1 MKKSTIIG
9 CFVGVL
15 ALTMNA
21 QVTQPSSSRS
31 DSGTTQV
38 ESQNKPTT
46 SLLDRG
52 DVIKIKNN
60 AGLVSN
66 KQNTGSTTTNQR
78 PERATTAIEMNGGV
92 AKQPQ
97 HIPLFVPR
105 AENNSLENGGLSAP
119 KTIQYI
125 YENPYIYGSRNAG
138 QEKPAPRISLE
149 ELLLRLQ
156 SYGNQIGIDTE
167 QQFTPAEKQVL
178 YSYLKSQNSNNK
190 GPNATLLD
198 EGFDDITTLPGAGFT
213 FVNASDAVGLTE
225 WFQGN
230 DLVFSSQSGAA
241 TSYIGANYNST
252 AGSVINN
259 FMITPILN
267 LENGDEIK
275 FWTRTTTGSTFPDRL
290 EVRIDPTGAN
300 TDPAGPTGVGS
311 YTELLLEV
319 NPTLVVGGYPEVW
332 TEYTVTVAGLGGATD
347 TRVAFRYTVTDAGP
361 LGNNSDYI
369 GIDSLT
375 IEEGAGGGGGGAAS
389 TVYAKDGGFCTSG
402 DFGSFPVDGPYTIA
416 PGNNSP
422 SAVFAG
428 DFDGSGTLYGLH
440 NDDLNLL
447 IIDKTT
453 GAETVVGPL
462 TNMVAGHTASG
473 LSWNEADGTMYMC
486 STDTL
491 TTTIYTVDLA
501 TGTLT
506 VIGNASNAFGGWI
519 AIDTAGNAFM
529 ADIGDDNLYSVNL
542 STGASTLVGPLGIN
556 INFAQDADFD
566 PATDTLYMG
575 AYIGGGVNQF
585 CSVDTTTGAVTQL
598 GTVNADCAELTIVAI
613 EGDNSGGGTACSQ
626 DNPSNGF
633 ENGFTSSSSTPQVIA
648 ADITIPADTNMNL
661 DSIVANWLVVDGD
674 EIDTVEITIYENL
687 GGFPDPANIVATI
700 SGLAPTSQPV
710 IGDFPAAP
718 ILDVIEASFDFPAV
732 MLNGQAGAPTT
743 YWISIYATNVA
754 PANNSYWEMST
765 ATVAGFDGAF
775 SGDNGATWGVAA
787 PGADQVYVFS
797 GECEPMGGGTGTACE
812 EDNLTGIVVE
822 NGFGASNPALY
833 YAADLRV
840 GDTQNFT
847 LNQISASF
855 LTATGRVIDEVSV
868 SYFEDDGTGLPGLE
882 IGQQTAV
889 VPTSDTNVGPWPV
902 APTFDMHEVVVDLD
916 PFVFN
921 GQIGSETT
929 YWILVRPSNDL
940 DTDVYWS
947 VTSSSIVGNYGAGRA
962 ALPWTQTTIANG
974 FPDDYEF
981 IYKWSGECEDIVAS
995 NDDCSGAI
1003 AVACGDSLVGET
1015 ITASDSGGNAAPD
1028 VFYKYTGSGSAE
1040 IITVSLCAATDFDT
1054 VLRVFDD
1061 CDLANE
1067 LAVNDDSCGVQSE
1080 LSFLSDGTSTYYIMV
1095 EGFGSNSGNFSIDI
1109 TCDIPLAND
1118 DCDGA
1123 IAVSCGDSITGTT
1136 INATVDSSAPACGP
1150 VINSPGVWYT
1160 LDDTSGLPGDI
1171 TLSLC
1176 AATDFDS
1183 KISVFTGTCSALV
1196 CVDGNDDAC
1205 GLQSEIT
1212 FSTDGNTKFYILIH
1226 SFGGATG
1233 NFSLDVTCTP
1243 TPPPNDLIVN
1253 SIDVDEIGFPYTD
1266 PAVAMPAATTEG
1278 GNPSG
1283 CDLTGANGVWYNFVP
1298 FADGTANATIVT
1310 PGGASSVTFYTAPNE
1325 SAVETDLT
1333 LVPLNTNQCA
1343 PGTNASINTVGG
1355 QAYYVFVLNSGAI
1368 TDIQIDGTNLGVS
1381 DNTIAGFS
1389 YYPNPTTGMLNLN
1402 SVDNI
1407 ENVTLFNVLGQKVL
1421 DTKIGAT
1428 TSELN
1433 ISSLKTG
1440 TYLMQVTVNG
1450 QTGTFKV
1457 LKN

>member
-1 MKKSTIIG
+1 MLI
-9 CFVGVL
+9 FVFCGLVGS
-15 ALTMNA
+15 MNA
-21 QVTQPSSSRS
+21 QFIQ
-31 DSGTTQV
+31 Q
-38 ESQNKPTT
+38 
-46 SLLDRG
+46 
-52 DVIKIKNN
+52 
-60 AGLVSN
+60 
-66 KQNTGSTTTNQR
+66 ST
-78 PERATTAIEMNGGV
+78 P
-92 AKQPQ
+92 
-97 HIPLFVPR
+97 
-105 AENNSLENGGLSAP
+105 
-119 KTIQYI
+119 
-125 YENPYIYGSRNAG
+125 
-138 QEKPAPRISLE
+138 SLE
-149 ELLLRLQ
+149 ELLERLESNGDQ
-156 SYGNQIGIDTE
+156 AGLDT
-167 QQFTPAEKQVL
+167 QQFTAAERQMLRAHFNMQATGNNIPLNRMPLNQQGHVSQENLTAENQAEILAAQRRASLNIVEEVAPRSFGVLADIIPTAGQIESFTPAVGDNFFDPGGPGGSSTGGDPGNYPNCGCDTVTTLDGVTEVDFQFFSVFSVFDYLIIYDGVDATGTEL
-178 YSYLKSQNSNNK
+178 YNN
-190 GPNATLLD
+190 GTGGAN
-198 EGFDDITTLPGAGFT
+198 EGDITLADMI
-213 FVNASDAVGLTE
+213 ASNG
-225 WFQGN
+225 
-230 DLVFSSQSGAA
+230 SSTITGTSG
-241 TSYIGANYNST
+241 
-252 AGSVINN
+252 
-259 FMITPILN
+259 
-267 LENGDEIK
+267 
-275 FWTRTTTGSTFPDRL
+275 
-290 EVRIDPTGAN
+290 
-300 TDPAGPTGVGS
+300 
-311 YTELLLEV
+311 
-319 NPTLVVGGYPEVW
+319 
-332 TEYTVTVAGLGGATD
+332 
-347 TRVAFRYTVTDAGP
+347 
-361 LGNNSDYI
+361 
-369 GIDSLT
+369 SLT
-375 IEEGAGGGGGGAAS
+375 FFFHSSTVVDYGGWDAEITAVSGGGGGGGGGVS

-613 EGDNSGGGTACSQ
+613 EADNGGGGGGAVCSEE
-626 DNPSNGF
+626 NPSNGF

-648 ADITIPADTNMNL
+648 ADITIAADTNMNL
-661 DSIVANWLVVDGD
+661 DSIVANWLVTDGD
-674 EIDTVEITIYENL
+674 EIDTAEIVVYQDL
-687 GGFPDPANIVATI
+687 GGLPDPANIVATI

-710 IGDFPAAP
+710 IGDFPPATA
-718 ILDVIEASFDFPAV
+718 LDVIAATFDFPPV
-732 MLNGQAGAPTT
+732 MLNGQAGAETT

-754 PANNSYWEMST
+754 PANNSYWEMSS

-775 SGDNGATWGVAA
+775 SGDNGATWGVATA
-787 PGADQVYVFS
+787 GTDQVYVFS
-797 GECEPMGGGTGTACE
+797 GECEAIGGGGSGTACE
-812 EDNLTGIVVE
+812 EDNLTGVVVE

-833 YAADLRV
+833 YAADLTV

-847 LNQISASF
+847 LNQVTASF

-889 VPTSDTNVGPWPV
+889 VPTSDTNQGPWPV
-902 APTFDMHEVVVDLD
+902 VPSFDMHDVVIDLD

-921 GQIGSETT
+921 GQVGAETT

-940 DTDVYWS
+940 DTDVFWS

-962 ALPWTQTTIANG
+962 ALPWTQTTIVNG

-995 NDDCSGAI
+995 NDDCANAI
-1003 AVACGDSLVGET
+1003 AIACGDSLIGDT
-1015 ITASDSGGNAAPD
+1015 LTATDSGGNAAPD

-1040 IITVSLCAATDFDT
+1040 IVTISLCGGGTDFDSL
-1054 VLRVFDD
+1054 LRVFDD
-1061 CDLANE
+1061 CDLLTE
-1067 LAVNDDSCGVQSE
+1067 LAVNDDFCGVQSE
-1080 LSFLSDGTSTYYIMV
+1080 VSFLSDGTSTYYIMV
-1095 EGFGSNSGNFSIDI
+1095 EGFGTNAGNFSLDVSCI
-1109 TCDIPLAND
+1109 TPLAND
-1118 DCDGA
+1118 GCDGA
-1123 IAVSCGDSITGTT
+1123 IAVSCGDSVMGTTVGATTDTGVTDCGTT
-1136 INATVDSSAPACGP
+1136 IT
-1150 VINSPGVWYT
+1150 SPGVWYT

-1176 AATDFDS
+1176 NGTDFDS
-1183 KISVFTGTCSALV
+1183 KISVYTGSCAALV

-1205 GLQSEIT
+1205 GVQSEIT
-1212 FSTDGNTKFYILIH
+1212 FPTDGATKFYILIH
-1226 SFGGATG
+1226 SFGGDTG
-1233 NFSLDVTCTP
+1233 NFTLDVTCTP
-1243 TPPPNDLIVN
+1243 TPPPNDMIVN

-1266 PAVAMPAATTEG
+1266 PAVAMPAATMEN
-1278 GNPSG
+1278 GNPQG
-1283 CDLTGANGVWYNFVP
+1283 CDLTGANGVWYNFV
-1298 FADGTANATIVT
+1298 AAGDGTANASIVT
-1310 PGGASSVTFYTAPNE
+1310 PGGVSSVTFYTAPNE
-1325 SAVETDLT
+1325 NATETDLV
-1333 LVPLNTNQCA
+1333 LVPFINNQCV
-1343 PGTNASINTVGG
+1343 PGTSADIFTAAG

-1368 TDIQIDGTNLGVS
+1368 TDIVIDGTNLGVS

-1389 YYPNPTTGMLNLN
+1389 YYPNPTTGELNLN

-1407 ENVTLFNVLGQKVL
+1407 EQVTLFNLLGQRMM
-1421 DTKIGAT
+1421 DTKINATSSQLDISGLSTGA
-1428 TSELN
+1428 
-1433 ISSLKTG
+1433 
-1440 TYLMQVTVNG
+1440 YLMKVTVNG
-1450 QTGTFKV
+1450 QTGTYKV
-1457 LKN
+1457 LKD